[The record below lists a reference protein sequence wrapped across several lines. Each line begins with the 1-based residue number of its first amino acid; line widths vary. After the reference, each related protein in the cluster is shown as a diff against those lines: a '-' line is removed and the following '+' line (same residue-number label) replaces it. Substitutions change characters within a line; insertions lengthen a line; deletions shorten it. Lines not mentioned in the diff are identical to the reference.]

1 MQTNST
7 TQINN
12 KILELQEWLRSN
24 PAEHPSR
31 PQIETDLRNLKL
43 ELANGRD

>member
-12 KILELQEWLRSN
+12 KILELEEWLRSN

-43 ELANGRD
+43 ELPNGRD